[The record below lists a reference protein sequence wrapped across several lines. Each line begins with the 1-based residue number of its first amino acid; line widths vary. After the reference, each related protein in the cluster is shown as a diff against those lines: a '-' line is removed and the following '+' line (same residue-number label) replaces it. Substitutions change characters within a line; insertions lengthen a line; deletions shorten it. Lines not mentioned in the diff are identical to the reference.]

1 MKKTLIIIFSSLM
14 AVCLI
19 TVAVLLCIP
28 NKNDDLRFLTDETVG
43 VWWWTNQEEDKYL
56 DFAKNNDVDEI
67 YYCDYSLDDETSQFV
82 KKAKAKGFKVFALF
96 GECEW
101 VEDHAGLDALIQK
114 YRIYQAMH
122 SDAMFHGI
130 HLDIEPHQLNSFEY
144 DRKNLLTKFVEM
156 ADDIVLSNSD
166 ITFDFDIP
174 AWFDDEIL
182 FNGNLKSVYK
192 HIIDIANR
200 VFVMSYR
207 DSAEAIVSF
216 ASDELAYA
224 KSKNKQIAL
233 SVEMDS
239 DEGENVSFKEE
250 NKKILYNE
258 LSKLGGLLDQ
268 KFLISIHNIESWFNL
283 KEN

>member
-1 MKKTLIIIFSSLM
+1 MLESNDNNSS
-14 AVCLI
+14 
-19 TVAVLLCIP
+19 P
-28 NKNDDLRFLTDETVG
+28 DL
-43 VWWWTNQEEDKYL
+43 
-56 DFAKNNDVDEI
+56 
-67 YYCDYSLDDETSQFV
+67 
-82 KKAKAKGFKVFALF
+82 
-96 GECEW
+96 
-101 VEDHAGLDALIQK
+101 
-114 YRIYQAMH
+114 
-122 SDAMFHGI
+122 
-130 HLDIEPHQLNSFEY
+130 
-144 DRKNLLTKFVEM
+144 
-156 ADDIVLSNSD
+156 
-166 ITFDFDIP
+166 TFDFDIP

-182 FNGNLKSVYK
+182 FNGNLKPVYK

-200 VFVMSYR
+200 VFMMSYR
-207 DSAEAIVSF
+207 DSADAIVSF
-216 ASDELAYA
+216 ARDELAYA